1 MTRGQTLRV
10 ACPHCNAT
18 GERVD
23 EDGRICVCGSCMG
36 HCYLMETLDDTHEP
50 QPDIRNADIR
60 LPILNGQSDD
70 NN

>member
-1 MTRGQTLRV
+1 MTRCETLRV

-23 EDGRICVCGSCMG
+23 EDGRVCVCGSCMG
-36 HCYLMETLDDTHEP
+36 HCYLMETPDDTHEP

-60 LPILNGQSDD
+60 LPHLNWQSDGND
-70 NN
+70 